1 MLAPDPG
8 RDAVHRCPASPA
20 FPLTL
25 LLLTALLSG
34 AEVLP
39 GASAH
44 REAAEPKW
52 IPPYSSDLENLVRQ
66 VEEGRASG
74 DRSQIREA
82 FGNLSERLIDGD
94 PGGTTTI
101 GGGLSIGAGQYL
113 RSTLSLLEEPIRKE
127 VLHEI
132 QLRISNRISEL
143 PVPGLD
149 AEADLRRTSMLLD
162 LPQGVVSPDL
172 TRQLAHAALERGD
185 LQTWNRLVSKRWIE
199 DPGNISVTEPV
210 SSQAVSIATGTL
222 LLSLHRS
229 GEPDLSRSKDAV
241 WKSSRGF
248 SGAVADRSRI
258 WIQQPDKISS
268 IDVKTGEEIWRRVL
282 PRRVR
287 PSLPRT
293 TRRPVLRQPS
303 IVASVSDH
311 IEAFDGLSGNLLWRV
326 SLDEILGPQQ
336 APQSIRALSSP
347 CRVPGG
353 VVVVALRSEAGRLE
367 AFGALIEDGGTVA
380 WVRHLG
386 EASGS
391 TWLALRAAPAT
402 PIEGVGTIHWSTD
415 RGSIITFR
423 TSDGAVEWIHELDGP
438 SPTGLRDHLVE
449 ERATGVSLRRN
460 GARLFASAP
469 GSSRITIL
477 DAESGKSLGIIAAN
491 APRCWNISADGESLL
506 VVEESELV
514 LWNCREG
521 AVPGFNWHSP
531 LPKPLTGSGS
541 DIVPSVD
548 GGWWIGTGDALLSID
563 AFGQHQTIQGLDI
576 PAHSLQSI
584 GDALLAAAG
593 SEVSILTSPSEDDAQ
608 LQNWRSALIG
618 QIDPRWLPDL
628 AGDSPRQ
635 RALRRTVHLLLDRR
649 DLDLSSNERMRL
661 ETALISAQSRADD
674 RIALA
679 WQRAVRSAELGDAA
693 GATFICNLML
703 SETWRN
709 LQSTRVHSRQGS
721 VVSADIAF
729 THLLLQQDQQPGGE
743 SRIESRE
750 KRAAREAGQLDR
762 SPPIP
767 DGWIDLAR
775 TRPGCPTGRQARLI
789 AAQILYQLGDLDACT
804 HQIDLLL
811 IREPGSD
818 EALIGHLRRS
828 EVLREQ
834 GRLSEAI
841 EEILTLDRDH
851 GDRPLTRIVDGTE
864 TRITL
869 SDRLDELRSEIS
881 TLEESR
887 RDHPG
892 LPLELAW
899 SGRLDM
905 TQTRTT
911 SVWPLSS
918 IDALAADPRYLV
930 LSTNS
935 ARMYDSSDGLML
947 WKTDLE
953 RDPVQIRDGILLTRR
968 DLPSAP
974 LVFDDSAVV
983 LHDRN
988 RIWRLDLENGSLIWQ
1003 HRLPIDFDIPDQE
1016 IRIEQSCAGSGIVVL
1031 SSEDEQITALDVVS
1045 GEVLWNDSRD
1055 GIFLDDPEIIRDRL
1069 LIGYAIPNRVEL
1081 RSVSDGMLISSID
1094 LDREDGALASAP
1106 ILLEDGFIIA
1116 NERGGISRHDDDG
1129 ELLWSVQ
1136 MPHLISQVL
1145 ISASG
1150 DQLVCELFWSSE
1162 RTTLLG
1168 IDVATGTVSW
1178 QKKLS
1183 QDQRRITTLK
1193 LDGEELLVVCGDF
1206 QNRSILRFKAVL
1218 APEAVELAEA
1228 ELEWSHELAPAYD
1241 AVNLRPSGDWIVV
1254 ADRMRGETVILDRA
1268 TGTPLSDRQGIGA
1281 VSEHLRSLGRLHHAS
1296 IIGNT
1301 LLTVSS
1307 RGAAGFRAPNSREE
1321 QIAAWNSLNDP
1332 RLWRLE
1338 SDRLVEMKE
1347 LELAIELLEET
1358 IRNLELDRFERAAAS
1373 WLLEGADRQL
1383 ARTPR
1388 PDHEIPRMQTPPLI
1402 DGSLD
1407 EPWNAATGI
1416 PIDRPRH
1423 VRGLQG
1429 PGEPL
1434 IPWQD
1439 RADLSGRV
1447 FLGWSSEGLH
1457 IGIDVDDDI
1466 VTAHERDAKRWVG
1479 DCLILVL
1486 DTLGD
1491 GGVRTRKDD
1500 QILTLAFMP
1509 PRRNNPP
1516 PQEGGE
1522 EGGGEAPPFD
1532 DDDDDDDPEGEHVV
1546 VRRPGGTGAVYEL
1559 TIPWSTIAEQRGE
1572 TDSVPWPGMRMRI
1585 GIAVTDDDTGNG
1597 ATKYL
1602 GLTPGVV
1609 LHRDLDRIWEGCC
1622 PDLMLPV
1629 RLGR

>member
-1 MLAPDPG
+1 MQPTDPG
-8 RDAVHRCPASPA
+8 RDAMHRCSASAA

-34 AEVLP
+34 AAVLP
-39 GASAH
+39 WASAMA
-44 REAAEPKW
+44 ETAEPKW

-66 VEEGRASG
+66 IEEGRASG
-74 DRSQIREA
+74 EASQIREA

-101 GGGLSIGAGQYL
+101 GRGLSIGAGQYL
-113 RSTLSLLEEPIRKE
+113 RSTLSMLEEPIRRE

-132 QLRISNRISEL
+132 QLRISNRISEI

-162 LPQGVVSPDL
+162 LPRGVVSPDL
-172 TRQLAHAALERGD
+172 TRQLAYAALERGD
-185 LQTWNRLVSKRWIE
+185 LQSWNRLVSKGWVE
-199 DPGNISVTEPV
+199 DPGNISIPEPV
-210 SSQAVSIATGTL
+210 STEAVSIATGTL
-222 LLSLHRS
+222 LLSLFRS
-229 GEPDLSRSKDAV
+229 GDPELSSSNDAV

-248 SGAVADRSRI
+248 SGAVANRSRI
-258 WIQQPDKISS
+258 WIQQPGKISS
-268 IDVKTGEEIWRRVL
+268 IDVKSGEEVWRRVL
-282 PRRVR
+282 PQRAR
-287 PSLPRT
+287 PPLPRT
-293 TRRPVLRQPS
+293 TRRPVLRHTS

-311 IEAFDGLSGNLLWRV
+311 IEAFDGLTGSSLWRV
-326 SLDEILGPQQ
+326 SIDEILGTPQ
-336 APQSIRALSSP
+336 APQAIRALSSP

-353 VVVVALRSEAGRLE
+353 VVVVALRSEVGRFE
-367 AFGALIEDGGTVA
+367 AFGALIEDGGNVA

-386 EASGS
+386 EATGS

-402 PIEGVGTIHWSTD
+402 PIEGVGRIHWSTD

-438 SPTGLRDHLVE
+438 SSTGLRDHLVE

-477 DAESGKSLGIIAAN
+477 DAENGKSLGVIAAN
-491 APRCWNISADGESLL
+491 APRCWNISSDGESLL
-506 VVEESELV
+506 VVEESEVV

-521 AVPGFNWHSP
+521 TVPGFNWHAP
-531 LPKPLTGSGS
+531 LPMPLTGSGS

-548 GGWWIGTGDALLSID
+548 GGWWIGTGDALLSFD
-563 AFGQHQTIQGLDI
+563 ATGQHQTIQGLDL

-584 GDALLAAAG
+584 GDTLLAAAG
-593 SEVSILTSPSEDDAQ
+593 SEVSILTIPAEDDAE

-618 QIDPRWLPDL
+618 QINPRWLPDL
-628 AGDSPRQ
+628 SGDSARQ
-635 RALRRTVHLLLDRR
+635 RALRRTVHLLLERR
-649 DLDLSSNERMRL
+649 DLDLSSNERTRL
-661 ETALISAQSRADD
+661 ETALISAQSRPDD

-679 WQRAVRSAELGDAA
+679 WKRAVRSAELGDSA

-709 LQSTRVHSRQGS
+709 LESTRILSRQGS
-721 VVSADIAF
+721 IVTADIAF
-729 THLLLQQDQQPGGE
+729 THLLLQLDRQPGGE
-743 SRIESRE
+743 IRRESRE
-750 KRAAREAGQLDR
+750 KRAALEAVQLDQ
-762 SPPIP
+762 SPLIP

-775 TRPGCPTGRQARLI
+775 TRPGCPTGRQARLV
-789 AAQILYQLGDLDACT
+789 AAQILYQLGDLDACI

-811 IREPGSD
+811 IREPDSN
-818 EALIGHLRRS
+818 EALIGRLRRS

-841 EEILTLDRDH
+841 EEIMALDRDH
-851 GDRPLTRIVDGTE
+851 GDRPLTRTIDGIDTQ
-864 TRITL
+864 ITL
-869 SDRLDELRSEIS
+869 SDRLEELRAEIP
-881 TLEESR
+881 TLKQSR

-911 SVWPLSS
+911 SVWPLSVD
-918 IDALAADPRYLV
+918 DAQAADPRYLV
-930 LSTNS
+930 LSSDS

-953 RDPVQIRDGILLTRR
+953 RDPVKVRDGILLTRR

-974 LVFDDSAVV
+974 LVFDDGAVV

-988 RIWRLDLENGSLIWQ
+988 RIWRLDLGDGSLMWQ

-1031 SSEDEQITALDVVS
+1031 SSEDEQITALDAVS
-1045 GEVLWNDSRD
+1045 GEVLWNESRD
-1055 GIFLDDPEIIRDRL
+1055 GIFIDDPMIIGDRL

-1081 RSVSDGMLISSID
+1081 RSVSDGTLISALD

-1106 ILLEDGFIIA
+1106 ILLEEGFIVA
-1116 NERGGISRHDDDG
+1116 NERGGISRHDDHG
-1129 ELLWSVQ
+1129 EPLWSVQ

-1145 ISASG
+1145 LSATG

-1162 RTTLLG
+1162 RTTLMG

-1178 QKKLS
+1178 KKKLT
-1183 QDQRRITTLK
+1183 QEQRRITSLK

-1206 QNRSILRFKAVL
+1206 QNRSIFRFRAVL

-1228 ELEWSHELAPAYD
+1228 ELEWTHELAPAYD
-1241 AVNLRPSGDWIVV
+1241 AVDLRPSGDWIVV
-1254 ADRMRGETVILDRA
+1254 ADKMRGETVILDRA

-1281 VSEHLRSLGRLHHAS
+1281 VSDHLRSLGRLHHAS
-1296 IIGNT
+1296 IVQDT

-1307 RGAAGFRAPNSREE
+1307 RGAAGFRAPNSRKE
-1321 QIAAWNSLNDP
+1321 QISAWNSLNAR
-1332 RLWRLE
+1332 RLWRSE
-1338 SDRLVEMKE
+1338 ANRLVEMKE
-1347 LELAIELLEET
+1347 TELAIELLEET
-1358 IRNLELDRFERAAAS
+1358 IRDLELDPIERAAAS
-1373 WLLEGADRQL
+1373 WLLEGADRQQ

-1416 PIDRPRH
+1416 PIDKPRH

-1509 PRRNNPP
+1509 PRQNKPP
-1516 PQEGGE
+1516 PQEGDE
-1522 EGGGEAPPFD
+1522 EGGGEAPAFD
-1532 DDDDDDDPEGEHVV
+1532 EDADDPEGEHVV

-1559 TIPWSTIAEQRGE
+1559 TIPWSTIAEHRGE

-1585 GIAVTDDDTGNG
+1585 GIAITDDDTGNG

-1602 GLTPGVV
+1602 GLTQGVV
-1609 LHRDLDRIWEGCC
+1609 LHRELDRIWEGCC